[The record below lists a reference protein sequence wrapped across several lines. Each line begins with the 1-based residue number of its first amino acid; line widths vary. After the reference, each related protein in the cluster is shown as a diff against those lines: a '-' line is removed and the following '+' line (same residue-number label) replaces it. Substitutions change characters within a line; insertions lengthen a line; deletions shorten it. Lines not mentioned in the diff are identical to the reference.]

1 MCVGVVTGDPR
12 GSITSALTLFP
23 FSSPVLMPMRY
34 LLDGV
39 GTGELLL
46 SLVVLV
52 ATIVGTV
59 WLAAKIY
66 RLGILLTGKRPS
78 LREVVRWLRHD

>member
-1 MCVGVVTGDPR
+1 
-12 GSITSALTLFP
+12 
-23 FSSPVLMPMRY
+23 
-34 LLDGV
+34 
-39 GTGELLL
+39 
-46 SLVVLV
+46 
-52 ATIVGTV
+52 V